1 VTKLSEL
8 YAVYDALTSL
18 TFEEFDDALTV
29 AFGTRDTS
37 YARGLHGYFQASP
50 IAFMQSRQPQS
61 QAGAL
66 LAAAL
71 NKVAKTSDDKD
82 ET

>member
-1 VTKLSEL
+1 VTAMKLSEL
-8 YAVYDALTSL
+8 YAVYNALTSL

-29 AFGTRDTS
+29 AFRRRDTA
-37 YARGLHGYFQASP
+37 YARGVWVPFKNSP

-61 QAGAL
+61 QAEAL

-71 NKVAKTSDDKD
+71 NKMADEKD
-82 ET
+82 RP